1 MKKNDHDIALSLM
14 KMDFIQYI
22 VSETS
27 LDTLRTWMNMYDEA
41 RYVAAIDSNEEEL
54 KSERFI
60 KSQSLNP

>member
-1 MKKNDHDIALSLM
+1 M
-14 KMDFIQYI
+14 KMDLIQHI